1 MDERNKSRN
10 LPRDFSIFVILKS
23 FIALG
28 GGFFSVLLPW
38 AIITLTKSAF
48 LVGIGEGITAVPLL
62 TSFIIGSSIDKIK
75 RKANAFAFSVLG
87 MASFFSFFL
96 FSFYTRE
103 TIFII
108 IALLVPALIISYFDD
123 IQTTISSFFDKAL
136 LSQGNLKKG
145 ISLRRGTSS
154 LTKIIGIVTFAI
166 FISFG
171 LGVSI
176 YFLII
181 IYLLS
186 FFIFLTIRRVLSI
199 KTKQNNPIE
208 NGGIFS
214 GIKKFLSFRF
224 LKELTLVAIVINF
237 FFGMITVGFTVMIK
251 IYFNLGGAYLSYL
264 LGIWA
269 IGDAVGSL
277 LATKIKNVRGSFVS
291 FSVILWG
298 ILFIAIFWISLNYLY
313 YPLLPIVFLIGLISG
328 IMNVLIYA
336 LMLKN
341 TDEAVIGSVFGSFN
355 SLFGGVTFLS
365 GMISG
370 GILIYFSAPS
380 LFFLMGVSTLTVG
393 IISRIGFKELKSV
406 SF

>member
-96 FSFYTRE
+96 FSLYTRE

-224 LKELTLVAIVINF
+224 LKELTLVAVVINF

>member
-224 LKELTLVAIVINF
+224 LKELTLVAVVINF

-355 SLFGGVTFLS
+355 SLFGGVTFIS

>member
-96 FSFYTRE
+96 FSLYTRE

-224 LKELTLVAIVINF
+224 LKELTLVAVVINF

-251 IYFNLGGAYLSYL
+251 IYFNLGGVYLSYL

>member
-224 LKELTLVAIVINF
+224 LKELTLVAVVINF

>member
-96 FSFYTRE
+96 FSLYTRE

-251 IYFNLGGAYLSYL
+251 IYFNLGGVYLSYL

-298 ILFIAIFWISLNYLY
+298 ILFIAIFWISLNHLY

>member
-251 IYFNLGGAYLSYL
+251 IYFNLGGVYLSYL

-355 SLFGGVTFLS
+355 SLFGGVTFIS

>member
-1 MDERNKSRN
+1 MDEMKKSRN
-10 LPRDFSIFVILKS
+10 LPRNFSIFVILKS
-23 FIALG
+23 FTGLG

-48 LVGIGEGITAVPLL
+48 LVGIGEGIIAVPLL

-75 RKANAFAFSVLG
+75 NKANAFAFSVLG
-87 MASFFSFFL
+87 MAFFFSFIL
-96 FSFYTRE
+96 FSLYTRE
-103 TIFII
+103 TIIII

-123 IQTTISSFFDKAL
+123 IQTTISSFFDKTL

-154 LTKIIGIVTFAI
+154 LSKIIGIVIFAV

-186 FFIFLTIRRVLSI
+186 FFIFLTIRGILSI
-199 KTKQNNPIE
+199 EKEQNNPIE
-208 NGGIFS
+208 TGGTFS

-224 LKELTLVAIVINF
+224 LKELTIVAIVINF
-237 FFGMITVGFTVMIK
+237 FFGMIIVGFTVMIK

-277 LATKIKNVRGSFVS
+277 LAARIKNSRGSFVS
-291 FSVILWG
+291 LSVILWG
-298 ILFIAIFWISLNYLY
+298 ILFIAIFLISLNYLY

-341 TDEAVIGSVFGSFN
+341 TEEAVIGSVFGSFN

-370 GILIYFSAPS
+370 GILVYFTAPS
-380 LFFLMGVSTLTVG
+380 LFLLMGVSTLIVG
-393 IISRIGFKELKSV
+393 IISRIIFKKMNDV

>member
-355 SLFGGVTFLS
+355 SLFGGVTFIS

>member
-96 FSFYTRE
+96 FSLYTRE

-251 IYFNLGGAYLSYL
+251 IYFNLGGVYLSYL